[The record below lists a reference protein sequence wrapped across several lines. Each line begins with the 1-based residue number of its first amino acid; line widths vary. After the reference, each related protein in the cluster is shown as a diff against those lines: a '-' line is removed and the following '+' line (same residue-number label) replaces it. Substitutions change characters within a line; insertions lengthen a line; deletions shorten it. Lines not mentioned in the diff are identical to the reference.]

1 MEFDLQFEA
10 EPSIIAGL
18 SCDNCNVSSLLLLL
32 NIKANSKLCLLIN
45 YMRGGVLTA
54 T

>member
-32 NIKANSKLCLLIN
+32 NIKANSKLCLLNN